1 MLPTL
6 TRCQYSYTVSNQKS
20 HLLTRSWEMSVLNTK
35 VLVLNRSYFP
45 VHITSVRRAFSLLY
59 QGLAKVVDQQ
69 YRTFDYESWSAL
81 SASLHE
87 ETIGLTDRIV
97 RVPRVILLVAYDRVP
112 KRHVRFSRF
121 NVFARDKNT
130 CQYCGH
136 SFPRNELNLD
146 HVIPRAQGGTS
157 TWENVVCSCL
167 RCNRQKGGR
176 SPDEAGMNLLRRP
189 MRPNWTPFVLET
201 WSLRRH
207 REWLPFLST
216 VDAAYWNTELVD
228 R

>member
-1 MLPTL
+1 L
-6 TRCQYSYTVSNQKS
+6 TSTPPAVSVTES
-20 HLLTRSWEMSVLNTK
+20 ADPAEVFPFETASVLNTK
-35 VLVLNRSYFP
+35 VLVLNRAYLP
-45 VHITSVRRAFSLLY
+45 IHITSVRRACSLLY
-59 QGLAKVVDQQ
+59 QGVARAVDEQ
-69 YRTFDYESWSAL
+69 YQTFDFESWAAL
-81 SASLHE
+81 SASLQKTE
-87 ETIGLTDRIV
+87 NIGLIDRAM

-121 NVFARDKNT
+121 NVYARDRNT
-130 CQYCGH
+130 CQYCGL
-136 SFPRNELNLD
+136 SFSRSELNLD
-146 HVIPRAQGGTS
+146 HVVPRAQGGTS